1 MLKVQRYRLRRMIVG
16 TVLVLAGYGVGADSL
31 MPDLAEIR
39 SRIEAIETSSA
50 LDESPRQR
58 ALELYRNA
66 AASLEAWERDTTSA
80 RAFARALEEAPDET
94 ARWERKSASVSAYTL
109 KPPGDIDASSRAL
122 ATEQARLTELQAELE
137 TVKEAASAETD
148 LDLSEMLVEVQAS
161 LAQPQ
166 ARPDADFDSAEVL
179 EAFEVAAAARQRA
192 LRAKADM
199 LQQRLLSRDAR
210 LAQMAAQRR
219 YLTLAIDVLTQRVEY
234 LQSHV
239 NEVRQRV
246 AGRAARSAEA
256 LMTRLD
262 EQPQWVRDAAARN
275 AELAAQIAEVTEK
288 TEVLT
293 NARNALAD
301 QQAQIVR
308 YHENLTQQL
317 AVTGAEQ
324 SAELGRAMV
333 RQRKR
338 LDDSRNAPDYQG
350 LEQQITSA
358 RLLQLKLEDQQ
369 LSEST
374 LQTPDWLD
382 QNNIDGSLELASSL
396 RDKRLQLLDEGVS
409 AYRRYITEMT
419 GIRSDARALET
430 ATGNYQRLL
439 NRRLFWIPSSEGVG
453 IESWSA
459 LGDEVRWTGAQVS
472 ELDIAAA
479 LLNVVKQTPGISL
492 LVLCA
497 AGLLLAFRKR
507 LQRPLSGLTPK
518 SDTPTAN
525 GTGATWN
532 GMGATWRGITAALA
546 VAAPLPLLLCGLG
559 FTLGSGSG
567 FSQAAGNGLQQAAL
581 IWFLFAAF
589 GHLCQSNGIAQR
601 HFKWSQEVLGAL
613 QRNLPYLSAVL
624 AVAALLLCMAEA
636 SADAVGSDGFSR
648 LVFVVVLL
656 AVAVSAHR
664 IARARLG
671 AGAAKASR
679 PPAPRVLAR
688 LLAVLIPLSLLGLS
702 LAGYHFTA
710 QQLAQRGLITV
721 GVVTLGI
728 LIFYIAVRAISVV
741 ERRLALS
748 KLRVQQ
754 MSESAQHSER
764 QAVGAAGQCLPET
777 VDLQEID
784 VDAVGVQTRSV
795 VKMAIGTVTAIAV
808 WGLWSDMLPAL
819 SVIEEITLW
828 HSGPQHEAI
837 TLAHVMLAGLIAF
850 LTYFGYR
857 NLPGALEVSVLAR
870 LELEPGSS
878 FAIMTISK
886 YLIAFAGTF
895 SVISLLGAQWSQLQW
910 LIAALGVG
918 LGFGLQ
924 EVVANFVSG
933 FLILFER
940 PIRVGDMVTIGDHT
954 GTVSRIRIRSTI
966 LIDQDRREH
975 IIPNRAIINE
985 QLTNWTLKDSITRL
999 VLNIGVAHGS
1009 DVAVVEQVLLNAAR
1023 NNPRVIPE
1031 PPPAIFFMG
1040 FGENGLD
1047 FEVRVFTRTF
1057 SDRMPLTHELHSAIE
1072 RAFKERGIEIPSPVR
1087 ELERLANAQSALKRR
1102 DPLKAGPTGEMPVIK
1117 ERNH

>member
-31 MPDLAEIR
+31 LPDLAEIR
-39 SRIEAIETSSA
+39 SRIEAIETSNA
-50 LDESPRQR
+50 LEESPRQR

-94 ARWERKSASVSAYTL
+94 VRWERKSASVSAYTL
-109 KPPGDIDASSRAL
+109 KPPGDIDASSRVL

-137 TVKEAASAETD
+137 TVKEAASVETD
-148 LDLSEMLVEVQAS
+148 LDFSAMLVEVQAS
-161 LAQPQ
+161 LVQPQ
-166 ARPDADFDSAEVL
+166 ARPDADFDSVEVL

-219 YLTLAIDVLTQRVEY
+219 YLTLAVEVLTQRVEY

-301 QQAQIVR
+301 QQAKIVR

-338 LDDSRNAPDYQG
+338 LDDSRNAPDYQD

-374 LQTPDWLD
+374 LQTPDWLA
-382 QNNIDGSLELASSL
+382 QNNIEGSFKLASRPARQAAAAARRRGLRLPSL
-396 RDKRLQLLDEGVS
+396 HHRDDRHSQ
-409 AYRRYITEMT
+409 RRQ
-419 GIRSDARALET
+419 G
-430 ATGNYQRLL
+430 TGNGDGQLSTLL
-439 NRRLFWIPSSEGVG
+439 NRRLFWIPSSQGVG

-459 LGDEVRWTGAQVS
+459 LGDEVRWIGAQVS
-472 ELDIAAA
+472 ELNIAAA
-479 LLNVVKQTPGISL
+479 LLNAVKQTPGISL

-507 LQRPLSGLTPK
+507 LQRPLWRLTPK
-518 SDTPTAN
+518 ADNPAAN
-525 GTGATWN
+525 GAAATWN

-546 VAAPLPLLLCGLG
+546 VAAPLPLLICGLG
-559 FTLGSGSG
+559 FALESGSG
-567 FSQAAGNGLQQAAL
+567 FSQAVGNGLQQAAL

-589 GHLCQSNGIAQR
+589 GQLCQSDGIAQR
-601 HFKWSQEVLGAL
+601 HFKWSQEVLRAL

-624 AVAALLLCMAEA
+624 VVATLLLGIAEA

-648 LVFVVVLL
+648 LVFAVVLL

-671 AGAAKASR
+671 ASAAKAAR
-679 PPAPRVLAR
+679 PPGPRVLAR
-688 LLAVLIPLSLLGLS
+688 PLAVLGPLSLLGLS
-702 LAGYHFTA
+702 FAGYHFTA

-748 KLRVQQ
+748 KLRAQQ

-764 QAVGAAGQCLPET
+764 QAAESAGPHLPET

-808 WGLWSDMLPAL
+808 WGLWSDMLPAF
-819 SVIEEITLW
+819 SVIEEISLW
-828 HSGPQHEAI
+828 HSGPEHEAI

-886 YLIAFAGTF
+886 YLIAFIGTF

-1009 DVAVVEQVLLNAAR
+1009 DVAVVEQVLLDAAR

-1087 ELERLANAQSALKRR
+1087 ELERLASAQSALKRR
-1102 DPLKAGPTGEMPVIK
+1102 DPLKAGRTGEMPVIK